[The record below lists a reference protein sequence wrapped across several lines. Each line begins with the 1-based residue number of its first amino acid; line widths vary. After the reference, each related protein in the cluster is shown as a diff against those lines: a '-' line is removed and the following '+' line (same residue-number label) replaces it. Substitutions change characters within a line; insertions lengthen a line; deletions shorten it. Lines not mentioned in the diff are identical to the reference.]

1 MKKKKKILRKRVI
14 YFLENYFSEYQL
26 DEISKISLDILN
38 KASSGRWKYIRV
50 YRDYQNFF
58 GRINIFGVDYPLNK
72 NLDPN
77 LFNEFQKLEYKYD
90 ILNILGWKNFYTPL
104 IRLHTNSNFYNYQ
117 ENGIEMIKTFIS
129 NSIQVIIYLMDE
141 EGYRIIQKQKIIS

>member
-1 MKKKKKILRKRVI
+1 MVSEEEKKNFNKKGYLL
-14 YFLENYFSEYQL
+14 LEKYFSEYQL

-50 YRDYQNFF
+50 YRDYQIF

-104 IRLHTNSNFYNYQ
+104 IRLHTNSNFYNYRGEWHRDDKNFPSQ
-117 ENGIEMIKTFIS
+117 
-129 NSIQVIIYLMDE
+129 IQF
-141 EGYRIIQKQKIIS
+141 K